1 MYSEDIDN
9 SAAIERGGDDVYSR
23 PVRAGKRTYF
33 FDVKATK
40 GNDYYLTITESK
52 RRIEKDGRFAYDKH
66 KIFLYK
72 EDFEKFSQ
80 GLEEVI
86 SYIKE
91 RCPVEWSA
99 FTACMDKY
107 NTRLEDCRRTQK
119 KFMACWNKP
128 EVKA

>member
-1 MYSEDIDN
+1 MNPETPVPQYIPTAADLFAAAPIIEQRCSEKNISFMECKSKCEHPKECLEQAHAVQDCVLD
-9 SAAIERGGDDVYSR
+9 
-23 PVRAGKRTYF
+23 TYVAFCF
-33 FDVKATK
+33 FQC
-40 GNDYYLTITESK
+40 S
-52 RRIEKDGRFAYDKH
+52 FA
-66 KIFLYK
+66 
-72 EDFEKFSQ
+72 
-80 GLEEVI
+80 V
-86 SYIKE
+86 IKE

>member
-1 MYSEDIDN
+1 MECKSKCEHPKECLEQ
-9 SAAIERGGDDVYSR
+9 AHDVQDC
-23 PVRAGKRTYF
+23 VLDT
-33 FDVKATK
+33 
-40 GNDYYLTITESK
+40 
-52 RRIEKDGRFAYDKH
+52 FA
-66 KIFLYK
+66 
-72 EDFEKFSQ
+72 
-80 GLEEVI
+80 V
-86 SYIKE
+86 IKE